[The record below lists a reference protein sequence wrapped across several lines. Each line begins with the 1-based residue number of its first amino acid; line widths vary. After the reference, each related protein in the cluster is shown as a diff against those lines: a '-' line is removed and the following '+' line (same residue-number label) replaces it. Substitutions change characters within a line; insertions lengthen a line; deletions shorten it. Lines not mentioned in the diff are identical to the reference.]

1 MGSAVDK
8 VNKAVYRD
16 YPIYKGVKPK
26 VSKQADGMLLVY
38 ETNEKTA
45 DGQNLPMQLRV
56 KADSDGNIRSVAGSR

>member
-1 MGSAVDK
+1 MGRSVDK

-26 VSKQADGMLLVY
+26 VSKQVDGMLLVY
-38 ETNEKTA
+38 DTNEKTA

-56 KADSDGNIRSVAGSR
+56 KADNDGNIRSVAGSR